1 MTPTTDPTREASH
14 RRTASVT
21 GLSAPANA
29 VETLL
34 ANTINAETRLIEE
47 GAPLPAFLRF
57 ESGPWTVFYMAGENI
72 RELRKAEENK
82 RVSLPATKHDTR
94 KAA

>member
-1 MTPTTDPTREASH
+1 
-14 RRTASVT
+14 
-21 GLSAPANA
+21 

-34 ANTINAETRLIEE
+34 ANTINAETRPIQE
-47 GAPLPAFLRF
+47 GALLPEFLRF

-72 RELRKAEENK
+72 RELRKAEKNR
-82 RVSLPATKHDTR
+82 RVSVLATKNNTR

>member
-1 MTPTTDPTREASH
+1 
-14 RRTASVT
+14 VT

-34 ANTINAETRLIEE
+34 ANTVNVENRLIEE
-47 GAPLPAFLRF
+47 GTPLPEFLRF

-72 RELRKAEENK
+72 RELRKAEEDK
-82 RVSLPATKHDTR
+82 RVSVPATKNDTR